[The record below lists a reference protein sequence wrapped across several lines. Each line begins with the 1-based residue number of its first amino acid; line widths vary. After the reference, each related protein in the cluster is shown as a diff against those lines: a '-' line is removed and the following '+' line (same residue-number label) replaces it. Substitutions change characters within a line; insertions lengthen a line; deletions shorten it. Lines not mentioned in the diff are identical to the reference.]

1 MIKGGSVLPTSSRW
15 EEELSDDNVQSFP
28 MGAMSRGKRLHGG
41 LCWGV
46 VFLLLFFF
54 SLSLFS
60 SDKARELYRLAESR
74 YQRLMRSPTRLSKR
88 GEWLK
93 VVNSYREVAVLY
105 SDHKVADDAVFK
117 IATLYQG
124 MYEKFKDSSYL
135 NEALIS
141 YRFLVKRYPKSPYLE
156 SALFTI
162 AQIYFSELKDP
173 EQALRYYQRVVDEF
187 PSGEK
192 ARYARIRI
200 SYLKRVLAKRKRS
213 STGLVWVKNIR
224 HWTGDDYTRVVID
237 IADEVKYEYHQLKNP
252 DRIYF
257 DLKNAKLTPKL
268 AGKVFPIKG
277 EFLNRVRVA
286 QYRSNVVRV
295 VLDLG
300 RVKDYTVF
308 NLYNPNRIVIDVKGE
323 KGARFI
329 GKPAKTTR
337 KGHYSLARQLGLRV
351 RCIVIDPGHGGR
363 DPGAI
368 GRSGL
373 TEKFVTLD
381 VAKRLAS
388 LIRKNLGCKVILT
401 RKDDRYLPLEERTA
415 IANSKGAD
423 LFLSIHTNANRNKH
437 TSGIETYFLNFAI
450 DPHAE
455 ATAAR
460 ENAISEKNMAR
471 LQDLVK
477 KITLNTK
484 IDESKDLAKKV
495 QQTMISY
502 LRRYY
507 RVNNLGV
514 KQAPFYVLIGA
525 NMPSILTEL
534 GFISHPKEER
544 RLRNPAYRQRLAYA
558 LYLGIKRYIESLN

>member
-1 MIKGGSVLPTSSRW
+1 M
-15 EEELSDDNVQSFP
+15 
-28 MGAMSRGKRLHGG
+28 
-41 LCWGV
+41 
-46 VFLLLFFF
+46 
-54 SLSLFS
+54 
-60 SDKARELYRLAESR
+60 
-74 YQRLMRSPTRLSKR
+74 
-88 GEWLK
+88 
-93 VVNSYREVAVLY
+93 
-105 SDHKVADDAVFK
+105 
-117 IATLYQG
+117 
-124 MYEKFKDSSYL
+124 
-135 NEALIS
+135 
-141 YRFLVKRYPKSPYLE
+141 
-156 SALFTI
+156 
-162 AQIYFSELKDP
+162 
-173 EQALRYYQRVVDEF
+173 
-187 PSGEK
+187 
-192 ARYARIRI
+192 
-200 SYLKRVLAKRKRS
+200 
-213 STGLVWVKNIR
+213 
-224 HWTGDDYTRVVID
+224 
-237 IADEVKYEYHQLKNP
+237 
-252 DRIYF
+252 
-257 DLKNAKLTPKL
+257 
-268 AGKVFPIKG
+268 
-277 EFLNRVRVA
+277 
-286 QYRSNVVRV
+286 
-295 VLDLG
+295 
-300 RVKDYTVF
+300 
-308 NLYNPNRIVIDVKGE
+308 
-323 KGARFI
+323 
-329 GKPAKTTR
+329 
-337 KGHYSLARQLGLRV
+337 
-351 RCIVIDPGHGGR
+351 
-363 DPGAI
+363 
-368 GRSGL
+368 
-373 TEKFVTLD
+373 
-381 VAKRLAS
+381 AKRLAS